1 MTQNFPELLFVFE
14 MANNHQGDVEHG
26 LRIISEMGQIA
37 GRHGVRAAVKLQY
50 RDLDT
55 FIHPEYAARTDIKH
69 IPRFQSTRLA
79 GRDFRRLVSACLL
92 YTSDAADE

>member
-1 MTQNFPELLFVFE
+1 MTQTFPDLLFVFE

-37 GRHGVRAAVKLQY
+37 GRHGIQAAVKLQY

-55 FIHPEYAARTDIKH
+55 FIHPDYLQRTDVEAH
-69 IPRFQSTRLA
+69 PPLPEHPPRPRAT
-79 GRDFRRLVSACLL
+79 SA
-92 YTSDAADE
+92 AW